1 MRKFTRGRLFS
12 FKYAFSG
19 LRYVIVSQRNA
30 WIHAVF
36 TLLVVVLAA
45 LLELTLQDWG
55 ILLLAI
61 GLVWTAE
68 NLQHGVGSFG
78 GPGQPAAAP
87 AGENR
92 QGRQRSGSTGQRNFQ
107 RPYRPGDFSP
117 ASGEGIGKVNPIK
130 AAWRKVWH
138 PLHSEL

>member
-68 NLQHGVGSFG
+68 IFNTALEALVDLVS
-78 GPGQPAAAP
+78 PQPHPLAKIVKDASAAAVLVS
-87 AGENR
+87 AI
-92 QGRQRSGSTGQRNFQ
+92 
-107 RPYRPGDFSP
+107 FSVL
-117 ASGEGIGKVNPIK
+117 IGLVILVP
-130 AAWRKVWH
+130 
-138 PLHSEL
+138 PLVRALAK